1 MLLHRFALL
10 FGLACGEAGGAILFV
25 ELMSNRSS
33 SSAGVPA
40 WPVLTLL
47 ALPAAVHAQVISSPT
62 LPSVFVTAT
71 RYEQESIS
79 TPAYLTVITRD
90 QIEKASVST
99 VNEAVSRLG
108 GLATRTSLNG
118 GNELTID
125 PMGFGDTAG
134 SNLRVLID
142 GIPIR
147 DGDATEIRLSGIP
160 IESVDRIEIQR
171 SSGGVL
177 YGGGSTG
184 GVLNIITRTSSVK
197 RNEGSSASLYAGR
210 GSFSTD
216 EYRFSGQ
223 YVKDGLEL
231 SIAASDRQSS
241 GFRAHS
247 ANSDRGVF
255 FNAKFNGDAF
265 RAGMSLSN
273 EDSYAQSPGPLS
285 EIQYRTDRR
294 MAQPDSV
301 ANKTRGNIET
311 TRLAVFLERE
321 VANIIWRLDSSM
333 RWRDLDTVAVK
344 SGTASAFS
352 FQGNDHFLS
361 LSGQRAFDLTFG
373 QSQLIFGVEQGDWS
387 QFRRYPPPLTFGNY
401 QLDFNSISYF
411 IKDDIDIPSLGLRL
425 TAGYRSE
432 RNERSQLGLS
442 YGDRLDNNYDRS
454 AWELGLSKRI
464 DDDNSV
470 YARIA
475 TSFRFANIDE
485 FGSSYYLDGTTRV
498 LLPQT
503 SRDQE
508 IGWKRNFGSRGRLNI
523 RAYRNDLTNEL
534 SFRNDLGITGWGSIL
549 ESNVNLPPTRRQGLD
564 LDLSYQWS
572 AAILF
577 GSSLSIRDAKFR
589 DGEFSGKRIP
599 MSASEIISL
608 RGEYAIDDRQK
619 VGAMTRWTSSQYVA
633 LDFDNNYSMPSYA
646 VSDLY
651 YQHKTSQ
658 FDLAVKV
665 LNIFDQNYYS
675 YATRVTASGATPAY
689 TAVYPDFGRSFW
701 ISGRW
706 RF

>member
-1 MLLHRFALL
+1 MIF
-10 FGLACGEAGGAILFV
+10 FV

-40 WPVLTLL
+40 WSVLTLL
-47 ALPAAVHAQVISSPT
+47 ALPAAVHAQVTSSPT

-142 GIPIR
+142 GMPIR

-197 RNEGSSASLYAGR
+197 RHEGSSASLYAGR

-247 ANSDRGVF
+247 ANSDRGIF
-255 FNAKFNGDAF
+255 FNAKFNGDVF

-301 ANKTRGNIET
+301 ANKTRGIIET

-321 VANIIWRLDSSM
+321 LANVVWRLDSSL
-333 RWRDLDTVAVK
+333 RWRDLDSVAVK
-344 SGTASAFS
+344 GGFPSS
-352 FQGNDHFLS
+352 FNFNGNDNFLS
-361 LSGQRAFDLTFG
+361 LTGQRSFDLMFG
-373 QSQLIFGVEQGDWS
+373 QNQVLFGVERGDWS
-387 QFRRYPPPLTFGNY
+387 QFRRYPPSLGFGNF

-411 IKDDIDIPSLGLRL
+411 IRDDIDIPSLGMRL

-432 RNERSQLGLS
+432 RNERSQLSLLS
-442 YGDRLDNNYDRS
+442 ATRLDNNYDRS

-485 FGSSYYLDGTTRV
+485 FGSSYNLDQTTRI

-508 IGWKRNFGSRGRLNI
+508 IGWKRNLGSRGRFDI
-523 RAYRNDLTNEL
+523 RAYRSDLMNEL
-534 SFRNDLGITGWGSIL
+534 AFRNELGLVTGPGYSYIL
-549 ESNVNLPPTRRQGLD
+549 ESNVNLQPTRRQGLD
-564 LDLSYQWS
+564 FDLSYQWS
-572 AAILF
+572 PAILV

-589 DGEFSGKRIP
+589 EGEFSGKRIP
-599 MSASEIISL
+599 MSASEIVSL
-608 RGEYAIDDRQK
+608 RGEYAIDDRQR
-619 VGAMTRWTSSQYVA
+619 VGVMSRWTSSQYVA
-633 LDFDNNYSMPSYA
+633 LDFDNNYPMPSYT

-658 FDLAVKV
+658 FDFAVKV

-701 ISGRW
+701 VSARW